1 LQPVQVA
8 ANTEAS
14 KPFKLPISVEHGQ
27 TRHFGGQAFVGITER
42 PKQDNTAEGFPRCE
56 GVCDLS
62 LWIEIECLCNLKPAA
77 AKYGGRSRSQ
87 QISEFLICKAEVSAC
102 VGLPNKAE
110 GKMVQV
116 HCRCRRNRFCW
127 SCRCR
132 CVLAEIGA
140 RGRRRGS
147 EDDKQGKSRARAEF
161 KNVDLAASDL
171 AGGPS
176 V

>member
-1 LQPVQVA
+1 
-8 ANTEAS
+8 
-14 KPFKLPISVEHGQ
+14 PFKLPISVEHRQ

-87 QISEFLICKAEVSAC
+87 QIGEFLICKAEVSAC
-102 VGLPNKAE
+102 VGLQNKAE

-116 HCRCRRNRFCW
+116 HCRW
-127 SCRCR
+127 PQKS
-132 CVLAEIGA
+132 VLLELSLPLCCLPRSAREGA
-140 RGRRRGS
+140 VGGS

-161 KNVDLAASDL
+161 KNVDLADSDL
-171 AGGPS
+171 ACGAS
-176 V
+176 